1 MVRNKE
7 NEDGVVFILVFD
19 IFRVVLKELNILF
32 VVCDFEVDKEI
43 VIFVNIMNCF
53 VLFNDSDFFILF
65 LMSGFIS
72 FENVEFNL

>member
-1 MVRNKE
+1 ML
-7 NEDGVVFILVFD
+7 ILVFD

-43 VIFVNIMNCF
+43 VIFVNMMNCF

>member
-1 MVRNKE
+1 ML
-7 NEDGVVFILVFD
+7 ILVFD

-32 VVCDFEVDKEI
+32 VVCNFEVDKEI